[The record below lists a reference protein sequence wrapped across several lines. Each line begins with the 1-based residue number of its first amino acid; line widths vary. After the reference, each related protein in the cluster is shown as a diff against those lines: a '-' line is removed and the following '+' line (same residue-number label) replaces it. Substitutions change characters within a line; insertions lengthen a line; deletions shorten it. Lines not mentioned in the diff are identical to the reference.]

1 MKKYLTII
9 IFLIG
14 SLHLRAQD
22 MLAGLARPGAK
33 GIFVL
38 TGNAIS
44 DAKGPVTAYKIERKT
59 ANDKDFSVVA
69 TLPAI
74 TTIADFKKR
83 AAAANDMVPFQHDLS
98 LLNLD
103 SIWLKGKAA
112 GSLDQLPT
120 VGHSTPV
127 LAGFN
132 MIWLDEKVQGGKS
145 YQYRVTAV
153 GSTYAV
159 LSVPVS
165 FTPLPVATPLY
176 QHAAFNK
183 PQRHMQLYW
192 RSTFK
197 DRPDLIETW
206 RREDNGAYA
215 KVPAIVGFLS
225 GKDSVQYLIKD
236 TTAKPGRLYRYFVKA
251 YDVYG
256 NAAPVSDTITI
267 ASLDVMQMPMPQQV
281 KAVSD
286 SATRGIKIG
295 WHLPEAAFIKMLTLY
310 RSTNSVKGFEPVAEL
325 AATDTTFL
333 DQQVRPATP
342 YFYYFAVEY
351 KTQDR
356 PKRSTSFAGSFI
368 DALPPSLPRKLNAT
382 GNKQGVELTWEYQ
395 GANTTGFWLYRAERG
410 QPLQLITTMI
420 PALDSV
426 QQYTWTDTDS
436 LLKGDRF
443 YQYAL
448 RSFSTS
454 HIESPLSDTVIARPL
469 KNIPVPKPPMR
480 VTAYAEDGRVY
491 VDWDAVSYDETVSG
505 YKLLRSKKSAGASN
519 FTTDTIQCNTNG
531 YADTLVKPN
540 ETYRYSVITQSVLGV
555 QSVPATWASVNIKG
569 EKPAAP
575 ASVTANIAQTGVQ
588 LNWET
593 PADNAS
599 LQYNIYR
606 YERGKEPV
614 KAGTVATNTDQFTD
628 KTVTKGKHYFYFV
641 RSFSSDK
648 TESDKSNEAS
658 IRY

>member
-1 MKKYLTII
+1 MKKYSTII
-9 IFLIG
+9 FFLVAA
-14 SLHLRAQD
+14 LHLQAQN

-38 TGNAIS
+38 TGDAIS
-44 DAKGPVTAYKIERKT
+44 DTKGPVTAYKIERKAT
-59 ANDKDFSVVA
+59 NDKDFTAVA
-69 TLPAI
+69 TLPAV

-83 AAAANDMVPFQHDLS
+83 AAASNDMVPFQQDLS

-103 SIWLKGKAA
+103 SIWVKGKAA
-112 GSLDQLPT
+112 GSLADLLNI
-120 VGHSTPV
+120 GYSTPV
-127 LAGFN
+127 MAGFN
-132 MIWLDEKVQGGKS
+132 MIWLDEKVQAGKS
-145 YQYRVTAV
+145 YQYRVTAT
-153 GSTYAV
+153 GSTYTA
-159 LSVPVS
+159 LSLPVS
-165 FTPLPVATPLY
+165 FHRLPVATPFY
-176 QHAAFNK
+176 QQAVFNK

-192 RSTFK
+192 RTTFK
-197 DRPDLIETW
+197 DHPDFIETW
-206 RREDNGAYA
+206 RREDNGAYS
-215 KVPAIVGFLS
+215 KIPAIIGYLP

-236 TTAKPGRLYRYFVKA
+236 TTAKSGRLYRYFIKA
-251 YDVYG
+251 FDVLG
-256 NAAPVSDTITI
+256 NAAPVSDTVTI
-267 ASLDVMQMPMPQQV
+267 ASLDLLQMPMPQQV

-286 SATRGIKIG
+286 SATRGIQIS

-325 AATDTTFL
+325 SAVDTSFL
-333 DQQVRPATP
+333 DQQVQPATP

-351 KTQDR
+351 KTQNK

-368 DALPPSLPRKLNAT
+368 DALPPSLPRNIIAT
-382 GNKQGVELTWEYQ
+382 GNKQGIELSWDYQ

-410 QPLQLITTMI
+410 KPLQLITTMI
-420 PALDSV
+420 PALDTV
-426 QQYTWTDTDS
+426 QHYIWTDTDS
-436 LLKGDRF
+436 LLRGDRF

-448 RSFSTS
+448 KSFSTS
-454 HIESPLSDTVIARPL
+454 HIESAFSDMVIARPL
-469 KNIPVPKPPMR
+469 RNIPVPKPPMR

-505 YKLLRSKKSAGASN
+505 YKLLRSKKAADASN
-519 FTTDTIQCNTNG
+519 FTTDTILCNTNG

-540 ETYRYSVITQSVLGV
+540 ETYRYSVITQSILGV

-588 LNWET
+588 LNWEV
-593 PADNAS
+593 PANNES

-614 KAGTVATNTDQFTD
+614 KTGTVAGNTDQFTD
-628 KTVTKGKHYFYFV
+628 KAAAKGKQYFYFI
-641 RSFSSDK
+641 RSLSSDK
-648 TESDKSNEAS
+648 TESDKSNEAT
-658 IRY
+658 IKY

>member
-1 MKKYLTII
+1 MKKHSTII
-9 IFLIG
+9 IFLVAV
-14 SLHLRAQD
+14 LHAQAQD

-38 TGNAIS
+38 TGDAIS
-44 DAKGPVTAYKIERKT
+44 DAKGPVTAYKIERKA
-59 ANDKDFSVVA
+59 ANDKDFTVVA
-69 TLPAI
+69 TLPAV

-103 SIWLKGKAA
+103 SIWIKGKTA
-112 GSLDQLPT
+112 GSLEKLLNI
-120 VGHSTPV
+120 GYSTPV
-127 LAGFN
+127 MAGFN
-132 MIWLDEKVQGGKS
+132 MIWLDEKVQAGKS
-145 YQYRVTAV
+145 YQYRVTAT
-153 GSTYAV
+153 GSTYTA
-159 LSVPVS
+159 LSLPVS
-165 FTPLPVATPLY
+165 FNRLPVATPLY
-176 QHAAFNK
+176 QNAVFNK

-192 RSTFK
+192 RTTFK
-197 DRPDLIETW
+197 DHPDFIETW

-215 KVPAIVGFLS
+215 KVPAIIGFLP

-236 TTAKPGRLYRYFVKA
+236 TTAKSGRLYRYFIKA
-251 YDVYG
+251 FDVLG
-256 NAAPVSDTITI
+256 NAAPLSDTITI
-267 ASLDVMQMPMPQQV
+267 ASLDLMQMPMPQQV
-281 KAVSD
+281 KALSD
-286 SATRGIKIG
+286 SAARAIHIS
-295 WHLPEAAFIKMLTLY
+295 WQLPDAAFIKMLTLY

-325 AATDTTFL
+325 AATDSTFL
-333 DQQVRPATP
+333 DQQVQPATP
-342 YFYYFAVEY
+342 YFYFFEVEY
-351 KTQDR
+351 KTQYK

-368 DALPPSLPRKLNAT
+368 DALPPSLPRNITAT

-395 GANTTGFWLYRAERG
+395 GSNTTGFWLYRAERG
-410 QPLQLITTMI
+410 RPLQLISTMI
-420 PALDSV
+420 PALDSL

-436 LLKGDRF
+436 LLKGDHF

-448 RSFSTS
+448 KSFSTS
-454 HIESPLSDTVIARPL
+454 HIESPFSDTVVARPL

-491 VDWDAVSYDETVSG
+491 VNWDAVSYDETVSG
-505 YKLLRSKKSAGASN
+505 YKLLRSKKAAGANN
-519 FTTDTIQCNTNG
+519 FTTDTILCNTNG

-588 LNWET
+588 LNWEV
-593 PADNAS
+593 PADNAA
-599 LQYNIYR
+599 LQYNVYR
-606 YERGKEPV
+606 YERGKQPV
-614 KAGTVATNTDQFTD
+614 KAGTAAVNAGEFTD
-628 KTVTKGKHYFYFV
+628 KTATKGKHYFYFV
-641 RSFSSDK
+641 RSLAPDN